1 MTRFDDMTLATTAH
15 NNEQMSAGMLR
26 SFEANLGTVAEI
38 VVVDDG
44 SAQPYRAP
52 DLSSP
57 VRVIRA
63 ERAQGFC
70 RASDDALRAVQTK
83 YALLVDAD
91 VLFEP
96 GDFAGGYAEFQ
107 NGNWAWVNFRQTN
120 FQGQP
125 QGAYEQPLMP
135 PWVFA
140 AGNQVLKLWE
150 KFQLTPSPT
159 PTARI
164 VEVEAAHSSCTL
176 VDMEAFRAAGGFD
189 RWYWQCQSD
198 IDLSLRLRKAGQR
211 VGIDFGYCV
220 KHEGAGGKSGGAA
233 RILDLY
239 RSRVHLYEHF
249 HPSSRL
255 YLRPLLFVRHALELA
270 WFAPVALFKNEPRL
284 PMRIEMLKGVLKGYR

>member
-1 MTRFDDMTLATTAH
+1 MTRFDDLTLATTAH
-15 NNEQMSAGMLR
+15 DNEPMSAAMLG
-26 SFEANLGTVAEI
+26 SFETNLGTVAEI

-52 DLSSP
+52 VLSSP
-57 VRVIRA
+57 VRVIRSEQA
-63 ERAQGFC
+63 HGFC

-107 NGNWAWVNFRQTN
+107 KGEWAWVNFRQTN
-120 FQGQP
+120 FQGRP

-135 PWVFA
+135 PWIFA
-140 AGNQVLKLWE
+140 AGNQALKLWE
-150 KFQLTPSPT
+150 KFQRTPEPTPS
-159 PTARI
+159 ARI

-198 IDLSLRLRKAGQR
+198 IDLSLRLRKGGRR

-220 KHEGAGGKSGGAA
+220 KHEGAGGKTGGAG
-233 RILDLY
+233 RVLDLY

-249 HPSSRL
+249 HPASRF

-270 WFAPVALFKNEPRL
+270 FFAPVALFKNEPRL
-284 PMRIEMLKGVLKGYR
+284 QTRVEMLKGVLKGYR